1 MCSVPYSPNCI
12 AVIWA
17 DGEEYGTAPEL
28 AARFK
33 VSVWTIYKWR
43 KLHGLPTLRVNGRDY
58 SPVLEAARIDLAKRD
73 TPAGAPRQLDTGMI
87 AA

>member
-1 MCSVPYSPNCI
+1 MGD
-12 AVIWA
+12 AVIWNPA
-17 DGEEYGTAPEL
+17 DGQEYGTAPEL
-28 AARFK
+28 AARFR

-58 SPVLEAARIDLAKRD
+58 SPVLEAARIDLGKRD
-73 TPAGAPRQLDTGMI
+73 ATRGRPRNLT

>member
-1 MCSVPYSPNCI
+1 M
-12 AVIWA
+12 IWA

-28 AARFK
+28 AARFR

-43 KLHGLPTLRVNGRDY
+43 SDYGLPTVRMDGVDY
-58 SPVLEAARIDLAKRD
+58 SPVLDAARIDLGKRD
-73 TPAGAPRQLDTGMI
+73 ATRGRPRNLT